1 MDDPYKTLGVSRE
14 ASADDIRKAYRKLA
28 KIHHPDLNPGNRQAE
43 ETFKAVA
50 SANEILSDPAKRA
63 KFDSGEID
71 AAGNETP
78 RPPRYQDYAAGAA
91 GRRYSAAGAGSSW
104 GGDGEDIEDMFS
116 QMFGAGGGAR
126 RTRTQD
132 EHYALQAGFLDAI
145 NGATRRLTLPD
156 GRVLDVKIP
165 PGSQTGDTLRLRGQG
180 QGGGDALIEITVS
193 PHPYFTRDVS
203 DLRITLPVTIA
214 EAALGGA
221 VETPTPTGRVRLRIP
236 AGSDSGTELRLRGR
250 GVAAHGKAPAG
261 DLYVTLRVQIGK
273 PDAALQAFL
282 TDWRPEP
289 PTDPRAGMET
299 P

>member
-1 MDDPYKTLGVSRE
+1 MDDPYKTLGLSRD
-14 ASADDIRKAYRKLA
+14 ATADDIRKTYRKLA
-28 KIHHPDLNPGNRQAE
+28 KIHHPDLNPGNKKAE
-43 ETFKAVA
+43 EMFKTIS

-63 KFDSGEID
+63 RFDSGEID

-78 RPPRYQDYAAGAA
+78 RQPRYQDFAAGAA
-91 GRRYSAAGAGSSW
+91 GRRYSAAGAGTSS
-104 GGDGEDIEDMFS
+104 GGEGEDIEDIFA
-116 QMFGAGGGAR
+116 QMFGAGQGPR
-126 RTRTQD
+126 RPRAHD
-132 EHYALQAGFLDAI
+132 EHYALQAGFLDAV

-165 PGSQTGDTLRLRGQG
+165 PGSATGDTLRLRGQG
-180 QGGGDALIEITVS
+180 QGGGDALIEITVA
-193 PHPYFTRDVS
+193 PHPFFTREGN

-250 GVAAHGKAPAG
+250 GVAAHGQTPAG

-273 PDAALQAFL
+273 PDAALLAFL
-282 TDWRPEP
+282 KDWRPEP
-289 PTDPRAGMET
+289 QTDPRAGMEVA
-299 P
+299 